1 MFEESTVF
9 VVDDDSMARASVCA
23 LVDSMGIKTQ
33 AFTSAEELLEAIA
46 AESRG
51 CIVSDLRMVGMSGLE
66 LLATLQ
72 EREIPIPVILI
83 TAHPRTSTTVQAI
96 QKGAVTLLEKPY
108 PEDQLWDAVRKALRQ
123 GDLKLKEQEQT
134 RAIMRRM
141 ASLSDKERQVMDL
154 MVAGHANKV
163 IAKKLGVSIRTVETR
178 RHDVFEKTSARSL
191 PDLVRM
197 VMMLPS

>member
-9 VVDDDSMARASVCA
+9 VVDDDSMARSSVCA
-23 LVDSMGIKTQ
+23 LVQSMGINSQ
-33 AFTSAEELLEAIA
+33 AFTSAEELLEEVCAD
-46 AESRG
+46 SRG

-72 EREIPIPVILI
+72 ERGMPIPVVLI

-108 PEDQLWDAVRKALRQ
+108 PEDQLWDAVRAALRQ
-123 GDLKLKEQEQT
+123 GDLKFKEQEQL
-134 RAIMRRM
+134 RAIRNRM
-141 ASLSDKERQVMDL
+141 ASLTDKERKVMDL

-191 PDLVRM
+191 PELVRM
-197 VMMLPS
+197 VMILTS